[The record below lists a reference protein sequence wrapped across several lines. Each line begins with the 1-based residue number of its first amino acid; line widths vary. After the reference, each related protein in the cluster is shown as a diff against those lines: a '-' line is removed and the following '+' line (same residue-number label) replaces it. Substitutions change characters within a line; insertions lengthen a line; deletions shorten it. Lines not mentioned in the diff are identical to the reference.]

1 MKKTWSSDNE
11 IAFDYLKTKLDPL
24 HMVEL
29 KGYLGIL
36 PIYGA
41 VVYLVAIAV
50 QQIARDLFAPG
61 YVISVVAL
69 FLPALI
75 LIIKGV

>member
-1 MKKTWSSDNE
+1 
-11 IAFDYLKTKLDPL
+11 
-24 HMVEL
+24 MVEL

-50 QQIARDLFAPG
+50 QQIARDLFAPA
-61 YVISVVAL
+61 YVISAVAI
-69 FLPALI
+69 FLPALF